1 LTHFVPADDPSL
13 TDEIWIEGART
24 HFDGKII
31 AGKDL
36 MEI

>member
-1 LTHFVPADDPSL
+1 VPVDDPSL
-13 TDEIWIEGART
+13 TDEIWIEGAQKY
-24 HFDGKII
+24 FKGKVI